1 MTNFYLKQLLVTSF
15 LILSSVLTFAQ
26 QVPNPSF
33 EDWSGEKF
41 NGEIQPASWNVSNI
55 SQSAIGMTFNF
66 NLAHRETGHTDSYS
80 LMVQDTKVGV
90 DGIAE
95 EISPGYFSLGKPWSY
110 LEGIN
115 TSSATAGTSGGINF
129 THRPDSMSVW
139 IKRTGPNTADE
150 DFHLLYYAWSGTAKS
165 SKYKNKGGG
174 YTSVNQTNEESDI
187 RLALD
192 ANSYGT
198 DQKANQIAEGW
209 WRERKTYEEW
219 TNIRVPI
226 YYFNNDVPE
235 MMNIIFS
242 ASNYPNFRANDG
254 LYEGNS
260 LYVDDVELIYSS
272 KVQKLYVGEREWKA
286 FDPNSAEEQVYSVG
300 KATEI
305 PDVFGVRGVGSITN
319 AHDKTATFPGR
330 KLIKDVEFFIVQEG
344 AIDGDPMIIQ
354 VKATDNSSTTT
365 YKIKFVSAASNNARL
380 ADIQV
385 NGTSIAGFNAYLKTY
400 NVSLP
405 YGTTEVPVV
414 TASAQDGGATVAIT
428 QPTSTTG
435 SATIDVTAADGTTEN
450 SYTLNFS
457 VAQLSD
463 NTLEAIYLDGK
474 LLSGFAP
481 TKNNYTISL
490 PLGTTETPIITWKSA
505 YADGE
510 QTIKL
515 VKNSLKDGAQ
525 LTVSA
530 PAAQAT
536 RTYKITYKIEASSYA
551 YLAGISLDGQPIEG
565 FTPEQTSYSIT
576 LPIGTTTLP
585 AITWTQGDPY
595 QQVVMT
601 EGGVDGTTRIVVT
614 AAAGNSVTYRLTF
627 STEKSSNN
635 ALQGIALDG
644 TPLEG
649 FHPDTLNYNIIL
661 PAGTTALPVVTY
673 TQGDEYQTV
682 TLSTSAATRTVRIV
696 VKAGDGSSRV
706 YTLTFEIEKSA
717 NALLKMIY
725 LDGDSL
731 KNFSPEQLSYTVA
744 LGQEMIP
751 DITVAQAPGQ
761 KVNITQ
767 PAGFGKAHIVV
778 QPEVGASIE
787 YTIIF
792 TSVTEPAIPEFATDS
807 FPASSDVSLA
817 AIYVNGKLYQENPTT
832 QPYTYQLPWR
842 TTQVPTVVPVAGSL
856 GQNITV
862 TCPGLNQTTTIHV
875 VAADGKTW
883 ADYAIA
889 FPVAKSSNTLLELI
903 DIDGI
908 TFDYNPAVREYAINL
923 PYLTTELPAI
933 TFVKAEAEQKV
944 ELCTAGLSAPAT
956 LKVTAEDGT
965 EVTYTLTFQVAYA
978 PYENTLQSIV
988 VDNVGALDLNAGTDH
1003 VVTLPY
1009 GSTDIQ
1015 FSIEK
1020 QYPEQDVII
1029 VNGGVSAPSTITV
1042 KADDPAKAD
1051 KVYTITPQIM
1061 SLLTGVTVDSV
1072 ALENFDPNVFTY
1084 IIPVTQKPVL
1094 GYQHDINVM
1103 ANEVEDN
1110 SKYTK
1115 VKVTDNINTHY
1126 YTFYYYYQND
1136 VIPNGD
1142 FTEYRTDL
1150 KDGTHKEMPVGWY
1163 GYADQYKDNEFSR
1176 TITILGK
1183 PLGWIVDKP
1192 GQEIF
1197 RYKDGILGISWGY
1210 WSALMSSSPLV
1221 LTLGSTDGFKYA
1233 DSGNSSASFSG
1244 SIPFRNTPDAVDI
1257 TSRLVDDEGLQSK
1270 FSFVFTDEQGVDSVV
1285 EYIVSEVTSD
1295 FVTYRKP
1302 LSTDKKIIEKLNINI
1317 DASNGYLAGANVS
1330 GTTKYYID
1338 YGHVIY
1344 IDRIAFVYNST
1355 LTALTAKGIP
1365 ATLDGNDF
1373 TVALTDSEVDLP
1385 TLAFTG
1391 EVSDQQQVVDW
1402 ADKWTIS
1409 DTTATRTA
1417 TITNYAEDGTYT
1429 VYSLTITRPT
1439 STITTCE
1446 YSINGTDLTIKKGSP
1461 FQTINVQREATRYAI
1476 KVQAE
1481 DGSTATYYADIQ
1493 GTTSSNEP
1501 ICETSEALPFP
1512 YAPSSATL
1520 EGVME
1525 ENGILVYETTSPL
1538 DTVTIEVTDTAYHID
1553 VYGTVGKNHYC
1564 VSRQASNNALLSAI
1578 YLDGAPL
1585 QEFYESTF
1593 VYQLTSSTLPT
1604 VTATAAETNA
1614 MVQTAILRQDDTH
1627 YVVFIQVTAPD
1638 GYTKQGYTVAMN
1650 IRKLRSTALLNDIRA
1665 NNVSIG
1671 FEPDN
1676 FQYNITLPTGSNLP
1690 NFKAITAD
1698 GATAVATT
1706 TEQGRITTITYYVTS
1721 EDGTA
1726 KNTYCVIVEIQQSSI
1741 CTLEAIYLDGTPLEG
1756 FDPNTLQYNVEL
1768 PYGTTQLPEVTA
1780 TVTDPAATINIVVDT
1795 TSMLATITVTAE
1807 NNEYQKRYTID
1818 FIIAKNTDAT
1828 LSGIFADGTLI
1839 ANFDEMTLDYTIGL
1853 PYGATLPTL
1862 TATPNDPN
1870 AKVIIKATDAMYY
1883 SIVVTAEDGL
1893 TSLTYTVTFVNL
1905 PSTNSDLL
1913 NILIDGQPLDGF
1925 SPTDYEYAVSLP
1937 YGVPLP
1943 EVTWQVADS
1952 QQVVVAEWEG
1962 QTIHLTVT
1970 AGDNATVS
1978 EYTIVF
1984 THELSANNY
1993 LLSIT
1998 LDGEPL
2004 ATFHRDTLAYTITYP
2019 IGTDPSELIT
2029 KGDVVAIPEDPTA
2042 TVAVQEQGTTIVIIV
2057 TAANGAIRAYSIEQT
2072 IELSNEARLSM
2083 IYLDSV
2089 AIEGFDPDIYEYT
2102 IKLPQSAILP
2112 IVTATPMDTVYGQV
2126 ELGMER
2132 ILDDGTKLIEIDGIA
2147 QDGSILTYSVYFT
2160 FADWSPTADAV
2171 PGDCLFFPVQGAHN
2185 TFRAVTISLGV
2196 KCAIYTTNGQ
2206 LITIM
2211 DVPVLDVNS
2220 VEVEINENGEQ
2231 IIKEGSVPNDA
2242 IGADYVSE
2250 SREPFVYI
2258 FYNSNSK
2265 RIGRGGKYL
2274 SR

>member
-33 EDWSGEKF
+33 EDWSGAEF
-41 NGEIQPASWNVSNI
+41 DGNIQPASWNASNVS
-55 SQSAIGMTFNF
+55 QVGFNF
-66 NLAHRETGHTDSYS
+66 NFANQEAGHTGKYS
-80 LMVQDTKVGV
+80 MMVQDMEVGAM
-90 DGIAE
+90 GITE
-95 EISPGYFSLGKPWSY
+95 TSPGYFSLGKPWSH
-110 LEGIN
+110 LEGIS
-115 TSSATAGTSGGINF
+115 TGTATAGTSGGITW
-129 THRPDSMSVW
+129 THRPDTMSVW
-139 IKRTGPNTADE
+139 IKRTGNNTDKE
-150 DFHLLYYAWSGTAKS
+150 DFYLLYYAWSGTAKADS
-165 SKYKNKGGG
+165 YKNKNGGC
-174 YTSVNQTNEESDI
+174 TDVSQTNEESDI
-187 RLALD
+187 RLALN
-192 ANSYGT
+192 ANDCGT
-198 DQKANQIAEGW
+198 DQIANQIAEGM
-209 WRERKTYEEW
+209 WREKKTYGEW

-226 YYFNNDVPE
+226 YYFNDDVPT

-260 LYVDDVELIYSS
+260 LYIDDVELIYSS
-272 KVQKLYVGEREWKA
+272 KIDKLYIREREWKG
-286 FDPNSAEEQVYSVG
+286 FDPNNTEEQVYSVG

-305 PDVFGVRGVGSITN
+305 PAVFGVRGAGSITN
-319 AHDKTATFPGR
+319 ARGTTVTLPGR
-330 KLIKDVEFFIVQEG
+330 RLGDDEFKIMQQG
-344 AIDGDPMIIQ
+344 SIDGDPMIIQ
-354 VKATDNSSTTT
+354 VNGINSRTT

-385 NGTSIAGFNAYLKTY
+385 NGTNITGFNAYLNTY
-400 NVSLP
+400 NVVLP

-435 SATIDVTAADGTTEN
+435 SATIDVTAADGTTKN

-490 PLGTTETPIITWKSA
+490 PLGTSTAPTITWKSVYTEGA
-505 YADGE
+505 
-510 QTIKL
+510 QTITL
-515 VKNSLKDGAQ
+515 VKNSLEEGAHI
-525 LTVSA
+525 TVSA
-530 PAAQAT
+530 PAAQNT
-536 RTYKITYKIEASSYA
+536 RTYKLTYKIEASSYA
-551 YLAGISLDGQPIEG
+551 YLAGISLNGQLIEG
-565 FTPEQTSYSIT
+565 FSPEQTSYVFT

-595 QQVVMT
+595 QTVSIT

-614 AAAGNSVTYRLTF
+614 AAAGNTVTYRLTF

-644 TPLEG
+644 QALQG
-649 FHPDTLNYNIIL
+649 FHPDTLNYTITL
-661 PAGTTALPVVTY
+661 PAGTTSLPVVTY

-682 TLSTSAATRTVRIV
+682 ALSTSAATRTVRIV

-717 NALLKMIY
+717 NALLQMIY
-725 LDGDSL
+725 LNGDSL
-731 KNFSPEQLSYTVA
+731 DNFTPEQLNYTVK
-744 LGQEMIP
+744 LNEEIIP
-751 DITVAQAPGQ
+751 DITVDQNPSQ

-767 PAGFGKAHIVV
+767 PASFGTAIITV
-778 QPEVGASIE
+778 QPEVGTAVE
-787 YTIIF
+787 YSIIF
-792 TSVTEPAIPEFATDS
+792 TSTSTPTIPEFATDS

-817 AIYVNGKLYQENPTT
+817 AIYVNGELYQENPTT
-832 QPYTYQLPWR
+832 HIYTYQLPWH
-842 TTQVPTVVPVAGSL
+842 TAQVPSVVPVAGSL

-875 VAADGKTW
+875 VAADGKTS

-889 FPVAKSSNTLLELI
+889 FPVAKSNNTQLELI
-903 DIDGI
+903 EIDGVEFGFVSA
-908 TFDYNPAVREYAINL
+908 TREYSITL
-923 PYLTTELPAI
+923 PYGSTDLPTI
-933 TFVKAEAEQKV
+933 SFTKAEAEQKV
-944 ELCTAGLSAPAT
+944 ELNSNGISSPAT
-956 LKVTAEDGT
+956 IKVIAEDGT
-965 EVTYTLTFQVAYA
+965 EATYTLTFQVAYA
-978 PYENTLQSIV
+978 PFDNTLQSII
-988 VDNVGALDLNAGTDH
+988 VDHVGALDLSAGTDH
-1003 VVTLPY
+1003 HITLPY
-1009 GSTDIQ
+1009 GTTEIH
-1015 FSIEK
+1015 FSIVK
-1020 QYPEQDVII
+1020 QYPEQEVII
-1029 VNGGVSAPSTITV
+1029 LNGGVSSPTTITV
-1042 KADDPAKAD
+1042 KADDPTKAD

-1061 SLLTGVTVDSV
+1061 SLLTGVTVDGV
-1072 ALENFDPNVFTY
+1072 ALANFDSEVFTY
-1084 IIPVTQKPVL
+1084 IIPVTQKPL
-1094 GYQHDINVM
+1094 LEYQHAANVM
-1103 ANEVEDN
+1103 ATELQDN
-1110 SKYTK
+1110 DKYTQ
-1115 VKVTDNINTHY
+1115 VEVTDDTHTHY

-1142 FTEYRTDL
+1142 FTDYRTGL
-1150 KDGTHKEMPVGWY
+1150 KNTNHKEMPIGWY
-1163 GYADQYKDNEFSR
+1163 GYADQYAASEFTASLLGIGWKVDN
-1176 TITILGK
+1176 
-1183 PLGWIVDKP
+1183 P
-1192 GQEIF
+1192 GSEIF
-1197 RYKDGILGISWGY
+1197 KLKDGVLGISWGY
-1210 WSALMSSSPLV
+1210 WAALKSSAPLV
-1221 LTLGSTDGFKYA
+1221 LTLGNTDGFKYA
-1233 DSGNSSASFSG
+1233 VNGGSSASFSG
-1244 SIPFRNTPDAVDI
+1244 GIPFRNTPDAVDI
-1257 TSRLVDDEGLQSK
+1257 TYQLVTDELDSK
-1270 FSFVFTDEQGVDSVV
+1270 FSFVFTDAQGVV
-1285 EYIVSEVTSD
+1285 ETTDYVASESTSNYT
-1295 FVTYRKP
+1295 TYHQP
-1302 LSTDKKIIEKLNINI
+1302 LSNNNKIIQQLNINI
-1317 DASNGYLAGANVS
+1317 DASNGYMAGTDAS
-1330 GTTKYYID
+1330 CWTKDYCD
-1338 YGHVIY
+1338 YGDVIY
-1344 IDRIAFVYNST
+1344 IDRIAFSYSSA
-1355 LTALTAKGIP
+1355 LTALSVNGTP
-1365 ATLDGNDF
+1365 ATLSGNDF
-1373 TVALTDSEVDLP
+1373 TVALTDSEIESP

-1391 EVSDQQQVVDW
+1391 EVVDQQQVVVW
-1402 ADKWTIS
+1402 ANNWTIS
-1409 DTTATRTA
+1409 GATATRTA
-1417 TITNYAEDGTYT
+1417 SITNYAEDGSNT
-1429 VYSLTITRPT
+1429 VYTLTVTRPA

-1446 YSINGTDLTIKKGSP
+1446 YSINGADLTVTKGSP
-1461 FQTINVQREATRYAI
+1461 FQTITLQREATRYAI
-1476 KVQAE
+1476 IATAE
-1481 DGSTATYYADIQ
+1481 DGTSATYYADIQ
-1493 GTTSSNEP
+1493 SSTTPSTPIHIVSDAEP
-1501 ICETSEALPFP
+1501 FQ

-1520 EGVME
+1520 NGVMV

-1538 DTVTIEVTDTAYHID
+1538 DTIAYQATDTAYHID
-1553 VYGTVGKNHYC
+1553 VYGAAGSNHYC

-1665 NNVSIG
+1665 NNVSIDG

-1706 TEQGRITTITYYVTS
+1706 TEQGRITTITYHVTS
-1721 EDGTA
+1721 EDGTHD
-1726 KNTYCVIVEIQQSSI
+1726 NTYFVIIEQLQSDV
-1741 CTLEAIYLDGTPLEG
+1741 CTLDAIYLDGTPLDG
-1756 FDPNTLQYNVEL
+1756 FDTNTFDYYIEL

-1780 TVTDPAATINIVVDT
+1780 TVSDPKATLKVSVNETGLQATIV
-1795 TSMLATITVTAE
+1795 VTAE
-1807 NNEYQKRYTID
+1807 NKDQNTYNLYFT
-1818 FIIAKNTDAT
+1818 IAKNTDAT
-1828 LSGIFADGTLI
+1828 LSGIFTDGTLI
-1839 ANFDEMTLDYTIGL
+1839 AAFDAMTLDYTCHL
-1853 PYGATLPTL
+1853 PYGSTLPVI
-1862 TATPNDPN
+1862 TATPADPN
-1870 AKVIIKATDAMYY
+1870 AKVVITAQDDWHYA
-1883 SIVVTAEDGL
+1883 IVVTADDGV
-1893 TSLTYTVTFVNL
+1893 TTLTYTVTLVAT

-1913 NILIDGQPLDGF
+1913 GILLDGQPLEGF
-1925 SPTDYEYAVSLP
+1925 TPTDYEYTVTLP
-1937 YGVPLP
+1937 YGAALP
-1943 EVTWQVADS
+1943 EVTWQVSDE
-1952 QQVVVAEWEG
+1952 QQTVALTWE
-1962 QTIHLTVT
+1962 THTARLTVT
-1970 AGDNATVS
+1970 AGDQTTVN

-1984 THELSANNY
+1984 TNELSDNNY
-1993 LLSIT
+1993 LLSIS
-1998 LDGEPL
+1998 LRGEQL
-2004 ATFHRDTLAYTITYP
+2004 ATFHRDTLAYVITYP
-2019 IGTDPSELIT
+2019 VGTDSTALVTAPE
-2029 KGDVVAIPEDPTA
+2029 VVAIPEDPTA

>member
-33 EDWSGEKF
+33 EDWSGAKF
-41 NGEIQPASWNVSNI
+41 DDEIQPASWNVSNI

-66 NLAHRETGHTDSYS
+66 NLAHREAGHTGSYS

-110 LEGIN
+110 LEGVN

-209 WRERKTYEEW
+209 WRERKTYEKW

-226 YYFNNDVPE
+226 YYFNDDVPE

-272 KVQKLYVGEREWKA
+272 KIDKLYIREREWKA

-305 PDVFGVRGVGSITN
+305 PAVFGVRGVGSITN

-330 KLIKDVEFFIVQEG
+330 RLTDSEFEIVQQG
-344 AIDGDPMIIQ
+344 SIDGDPMIIK
-354 VKATDNSSTTT
+354 VTATDGSSSTT

-385 NGTSIAGFNAYLKTY
+385 NGTNITGFNAYLNTY
-400 NVSLP
+400 NVVLP

-435 SATIDVTAADGTTEN
+435 SATIDVTAADGTTKN

-525 LTVSA
+525 ITVSA

-595 QQVVMT
+595 QTVSIT

-614 AAAGNSVTYRLTF
+614 AAAGNTVTYRLTF

-682 TLSTSAATRTVRIV
+682 ALSTSAATRTVRIV

-744 LGQEMIP
+744 LGQEVIP

-792 TSVTEPAIPEFATDS
+792 TSVTEPAIPEFAADS
-807 FPASSDVSLA
+807 FPLSNDVSLA
-817 AIYVNGKLYQENPTT
+817 AIYINGALYQENPAPQT
-832 QPYTYQLPWR
+832 YTYNLPWR
-842 TTQVPTVVPVAGSL
+842 TAQVPSVVPIANSL
-856 GQNITV
+856 GQTITMSN
-862 TCPGLNQTTTIHV
+862 PGLNQTTTIHV
-875 VAADGKTW
+875 VAEDGITT

-908 TFDYNPAVREYAINL
+908 SFNYDPAVREYAINL
-923 PYLTTELPAI
+923 PYPTTEIPAI

-956 LKVTAEDGT
+956 LRVTAEDGT
-965 EVTYTLTFQVAYA
+965 VATYTFTFQVAYA
-978 PYENTLQSIV
+978 PYDNALLSIV
-988 VDNVGALDLNAGTDH
+988 MENIGALDLSTGTNH
-1003 VVTLPY
+1003 TVTLPY
-1009 GSTDIQ
+1009 GTTELH
-1015 FSIEK
+1015 FSIVK
-1020 QYPEQDVII
+1020 QYPEQTVTIL
-1029 VNGGVSAPSTITV
+1029 NGGVSSPTTITV
-1042 KADDPAKAD
+1042 KADDPAKAQT
-1051 KVYTITPQIM
+1051 VYTITPNLM
-1061 SLLTGVTVDSV
+1061 TYPEYSLTSV
-1072 ALENFDPNVFTY
+1072 QLDGIAFEDFNPNTFNY
-1084 IIPVTQKPVL
+1084 IINTPTVPTLTYTVTEGATAEIIAEDDKHTKIEVID
-1094 GYQHDINVM
+1094 GDNNVRLY
-1103 ANEVEDN
+1103 N
-1110 SKYTK
+1110 
-1115 VKVTDNINTHY
+1115 
-1126 YTFYYYYQND
+1126 FYYYNPPTIY
-1136 VIPNGD
+1136 PNG
-1142 FTEYRTDL
+1142 L
-1150 KDGTHKEMPVGWY
+1150 
-1163 GYADQYKDNEFSR
+1163 
-1176 TITILGK
+1176 
-1183 PLGWIVDKP
+1183 PLG
-1192 GQEIF
+1192 Q
-1197 RYKDGILGISWGY
+1197 
-1210 WSALMSSSPLV
+1210 V
-1221 LTLGSTDGFKYA
+1221 LTEAFYNACCTKIGGDVTWQASVNGVRVGGSSTGPFSDDAWNWDDKYFVLELGTGIPQSVTFNFRTNNAASTGPDWYVAESTDGSSWTNIWTTSSSSTTFASATATTSPTARYLKFCF
-1233 DSGNSSASFSG
+1233 SGNFAGYFQNIIVNSYQFSS
-1244 SIPFRNTPDAVDI
+1244 
-1257 TSRLVDDEGLQSK
+1257 
-1270 FSFVFTDEQGVDSVV
+1270 
-1285 EYIVSEVTSD
+1285 
-1295 FVTYRKP
+1295 
-1302 LSTDKKIIEKLNINI
+1302 
-1317 DASNGYLAGANVS
+1317 
-1330 GTTKYYID
+1330 
-1338 YGHVIY
+1338 
-1344 IDRIAFVYNST
+1344 NST
-1355 LTALTAKGIP
+1355 LTALTV
-1365 ATLDGNDF
+1365 DG
-1373 TVALTDSEVDLP
+1373 DSAQLSG
-1385 TLAFTG
+1385 TAFTYTYPEG
-1391 EVSDQQQVVDW
+1391 VINPDPELIFTGDTLLQGQSIEW
-1402 ADKWTIS
+1402 GNWSADGKI
-1409 DTTATRTA
+1409 RN
-1417 TITNYAEDGTYT
+1417 I
-1429 VYSLTITRPT
+1429 
-1439 STITTCE
+1439 
-1446 YSINGTDLTIKKGSP
+1446 
-1461 FQTINVQREATRYAI
+1461 AI
-1476 KVQAE
+1476 RNFAE
-1481 DGSTATYYADIQ
+1481 DGSYTDYTLTLTRTIPAAETTILPADSGAISGGEQ
-1493 GTTSSNEP
+1493 TT
-1501 ICETSEALPFP
+1501 ITEAEPFP

-1665 NNVSIG
+1665 NNVSIDG

-1721 EDGTA
+1721 EDGTES
-1726 KNTYCVIVEIQQSSI
+1726 NTYYIVVEKMASDI
-1741 CTLEAIYLDGTPLEG
+1741 CTLEAIYLDGAPLEG
-1756 FDPNTLQYNVEL
+1756 FNPNTSTYDVVL

-1780 TVTDPAATINIVVDT
+1780 TTSDPAATQQIVVDEA
-1795 TSMLATITVTAE
+1795 LKVVTITVTAE
-1807 NNEYQKRYTID
+1807 DESQKKYIINFT
-1818 FIIAKNTDAT
+1818 IAKNTDAT
-1828 LSGIFADGTLI
+1828 LSGIFADGELL
-1839 ANFDEMTLDYTIGL
+1839 ANFDALTFDYTVYIPFGAAL
-1853 PYGATLPTL
+1853 PIISA
-1862 TATPNDPN
+1862 TATDS
-1870 AKVIIKATDAMYY
+1870 KAQVDINTTDAMHHT
-1883 SIVVTAEDGL
+1883 IVVTAEDGL
-1893 TSLTYTVTFVNL
+1893 TMLTYTVTFVQL
-1905 PSTNSDLL
+1905 PSNNSNLL
-1913 NILIDGQPLDGF
+1913 NIFINGNPLENF
-1925 SPTDYEYAVSLP
+1925 SPTDYEYAITLP
-1937 YGVPLP
+1937 YGAPLP
-1943 EVTWQVADS
+1943 EVTWQVSDAE
-1952 QQVVVAEWEG
+1952 QVVEALWERH
-1962 QTIHLTVT
+1962 TIRLTVT
-1970 AGDNATVS
+1970 AGDETTVS

-1984 THELSANNY
+1984 TNELSDNNY
-1993 LLSIT
+1993 LVSIS
-1998 LDGEPL
+1998 LRGEQL
-2004 ATFHRDTLAYTITYP
+2004 ADFHRDTLAYVITYP
-2019 IGTDPSELIT
+2019 VGTDSTALVTVP
-2029 KGDVVAIPEDPTA
+2029 DVVATPEDSTA
-2042 TVAVQEQGTTIVIIV
+2042 TIAVQEQGTTIVIIV
-2057 TAANGAIRAYSIEQT
+2057 TAANGSIRAYSIEQT

-2089 AIEGFDPDIYEYT
+2089 AIDGFDPNIYEYT
-2102 IKLPQSAILP
+2102 IKLPQGAILP
-2112 IVTATPMDTVYGQV
+2112 IVTATPIDTLYGQV
-2126 ELGMER
+2126 ELGMEQT
-2132 ILDDGTKLIEIDGIA
+2132 LDDGTKLIEIDGIA
-2147 QDGSILTYSVYFT
+2147 QDGTILTYSVYFSY
-2160 FADWSPTADAV
+2160 AEWSPTADAV
-2171 PGDCLFFPVQGAHN
+2171 LGDCLFFPVQDAHN

-2196 KCAIYTTNGQ
+2196 KCAIYTTKGQ

-2250 SREPFVYI
+2250 SREAFVYI